1 LQKSAYP
8 HPQIFANYMNVP
20 TLAGRADNFA
30 KFCDLQTA
38 MMAD

>member
-8 HPQIFANYMNVP
+8 HPQIFANYVNMP
-20 TLAGRADNFA
+20 ALEGHAGNFA
-30 KFCDLQTA
+30 KFCDLQTV